1 MNVSVVRRVLPLFFA
16 FNKAHYSRWC
26 SLYFEDCLASKSTY
40 PDIFD
45 CFINEVY
52 VVAQSLRKES
62 RIPVDMAV
70 DKQYFKLAKKGAV
83 CKWNLIRY
91 EKLLY
96 TLNLEF
102 LCHFIVDDE
111 YKQQQEFFPFANKAD
126 KLLLIPLLNISNERR
141 VILIFLMTMLQISW
155 LVSLLILKIWC
166 TPLQLLKWCT
176 ASLNYLDLI
185 KKLLSCLTQSQE
197 QKL

>member
-141 VILIFLMTMLQISW
+141 VILIFLMTMLQIS
-155 LVSLLILKIWC
+155 
-166 TPLQLLKWCT
+166 
-176 ASLNYLDLI
+176 
-185 KKLLSCLTQSQE
+185 
-197 QKL
+197 

>member
-1 MNVSVVRRVLPLFFA
+1 MVFIVFWRLFGIE
-16 FNKAHYSRWC
+16 KYLSR
-26 SLYFEDCLASKSTY
+26 Y
-40 PDIFD
+40 FD

-185 KKLLSCLTQSQE
+185 KKLLTCLTQSQE